1 MTFSPPHSSS
11 FRIWTLYKDNL
22 SSMVYSIHTDIKKP
36 IFTILSPM
44 VVSFNLFQSLQDGYR
59 IPKQLSNDSLLSSKS
74 STQLLEVA
82 IYVFSSTP
90 LESIELYGSMS
101 VSMLYRYVNSV
112 FVDSFDLDAD
122 QRSPKLYSH
131 VLQDTPDNRSF
142 FETLPSPYTLTV
154 RITDTNKKESEQSIH
169 LANTHCTNVRIEQKP
184 SLQKVIMRTN
194 WEVVAQS
201 MFIPYTIL
209 MVAFF
214 LASFLYSLNLSQSLS
229 LPPYHFLSTSIYDS
243 LHDYFSTYPSFIQWF
258 LTRYVMVFTDPIFL
272 VFSLLFFISFYFFPH
287 LAIQANV
294 CPIFLFLLHSQ
305 NDTYLQL
312 LLGYYNTTTKQFY
325 RSLDCIVILCLQC
338 ALDSFFLFV
347 YFFLFT
353 PPSILSG
360 LQNHFLIALCYL
372 LQFIFLIFI
381 FIFFALSKVQSKSDN
396 KLYMVLA
403 STKHCLKYIFL
414 VISLIYMIWG

>member
-1 MTFSPPHSSS
+1 
-11 FRIWTLYKDNL
+11 
-22 SSMVYSIHTDIKKP
+22 
-36 IFTILSPM
+36 
-44 VVSFNLFQSLQDGYR
+44 
-59 IPKQLSNDSLLSSKS
+59 
-74 STQLLEVA
+74 
-82 IYVFSSTP
+82 
-90 LESIELYGSMS
+90 
-101 VSMLYRYVNSV
+101 MLYRYVNSV

-294 CPIFLFLLHSQ
+294 CPIFSFHSIPRMILICSF
-305 NDTYLQL
+305 YLAITIRPP
-312 LLGYYNTTTKQFY
+312 NN
-325 RSLDCIVILCLQC
+325 SIEVWIVL
-338 ALDSFFLFV
+338 
-347 YFFLFT
+347 
-353 PPSILSG
+353 
-360 LQNHFLIALCYL
+360 
-372 LQFIFLIFI
+372 
-381 FIFFALSKVQSKSDN
+381 
-396 KLYMVLA
+396 
-403 STKHCLKYIFL
+403 
-414 VISLIYMIWG
+414 